1 MVLMVWDAKMSE
13 CLIEWLTNA
22 VLLFRVESVE
32 YLALENDLTCLVVI
46 VQSEVILSA

>member
-1 MVLMVWDAKMSE
+1 MFDKATKNRVVLSW
-13 CLIEWLTNA
+13 
-22 VLLFRVESVE
+22 SVE